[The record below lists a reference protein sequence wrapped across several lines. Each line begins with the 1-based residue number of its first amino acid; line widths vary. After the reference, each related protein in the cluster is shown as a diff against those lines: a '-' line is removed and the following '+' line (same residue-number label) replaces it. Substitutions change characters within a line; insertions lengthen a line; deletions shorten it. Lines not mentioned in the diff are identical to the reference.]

1 MSDLPKL
8 VRDHIPQIIEETG
21 STCVVSYVRDTRE
34 HTSWLKSKMLEEIQ
48 EFIETPSYQEAAD
61 IVEVTKALCA
71 LNELKWENVL
81 KAADDKHQTR
91 GGFGGGVIL
100 KSVDYRMENA

>member
-21 STCVVSYVRDTRE
+21 STCVVSYINNATD
-34 HTSWLKSKMLEEIQ
+34 HANWLKSKMLEEIQ

-61 IVEVTKALCA
+61 IVEVAKTFCVLHG
-71 LNELKWENVL
+71 LEWEAVL
-81 KAADDKHQTR
+81 DATERKQEER
-91 GGFGGGVIL
+91 GGFCGGVIL
-100 KSVDYRMENA
+100 KSVDYRMGDV